1 MQNIGILRNLVTFK
15 RNSLYN
21 LEGTGTTWGRGSRGR
36 GRGRG
41 GGASLL
47 GSGVAPA
54 NYSPGLQGVA
64 PELREVVN
72 ILGERNQVGT
82 LTGVGPPPGT
92 LDNDGQGDEE
102 EGAPTK
108 RPPRPL
114 YRRLINY
121 VRQAWTGVKFAL
133 GIWLAYRWKYSYVMY
148 LCMIKILW
156 KYSFMYMCMYTVCPV
171 YLESFKCLGKHEWW
185 KKKWW

>member
-92 LDNDGQGDEE
+92 LENDGQGDEE

-133 GIWLAYRWKYSYVMY
+133 GISLAYRWKYSYLMY
-148 LCMIKILW
+148 LCMIKIL
-156 KYSFMYMCMYTVCPV
+156 
-171 YLESFKCLGKHEWW
+171 
-185 KKKWW
+185 